1 MKLTERIK
9 LIFNVALNVIVLVAS
24 GFSVN
29 AMAAGTVDITDG
41 ANSLQAAGLEPQNGG
56 GLSVPGDMT
65 VTKTEQVM
73 EGLNNPEFYV
83 KQVNQKI
90 CEMKFTGTPIDQIL
104 RHASSHTT
112 NSIVVKFYSV
122 GQKPLR
128 TTLSAAVAGTA
139 TTQTISINVAN
150 PNVFGSMDTIL
161 VVDANGNYVP
171 GYDKEG
177 NEDKNHGLLLRVL
190 AMGTDGNPIVYALN
204 GQKDSNGKPF
214 KIPALAADTQLIR
227 LGRAAGEKD
236 VQTGSYYSL
245 PEPTEQY
252 CQRYIMQV
260 EQSIY
265 DRLSQKEIPWNFTDI
280 ERMAIDDMRIGMEGS
295 GLFGVKSKT
304 LINEKGNVYTSEGI
318 WYRAGKE
325 YTIGTWNAD
334 KSVAE
339 ISEEQL
345 VDLVN
350 YIIEGAGNGSRTK
363 LFFVDDQL
371 YSALAKIKTEKYRIL
386 QGEPNFN
393 NWGLDFES
401 FTSMGTKLLV
411 YRHDLFNAY
420 GMSGCGYILDPNYID
435 KWVFQNWQRK
445 EFNLR
450 DLFISNGDAVTMEE
464 FSCWT
469 LQFPNAHARVKL
481 ATAPDTTTDD
491 NTAGA

>member
-1 MKLTERIK
+1 MMKLKEK
-9 LIFNVALNVIVLVAS
+9 FSLIAGVLLSVLAIVFG
-24 GFSVN
+24 GFGTY
-29 AMAAGTVDITDG
+29 AMAADPVTVTDG
-41 ANSLQAAGLEPQNGG
+41 KNTMTAAGLDPQNGG
-56 GLSVPGDMT
+56 GFDVPGDMT
-65 VTKTEQVM
+65 VTKTEQIAD
-73 EGLNNPEFYV
+73 PEYYV
-83 KQVNQKI
+83 KMVNQRI

-104 RHASSHTT
+104 RNASSHTT
-112 NSIVVKFYSV
+112 NSITVKFYSV
-122 GQKPLR
+122 GQKPLK
-128 TTLSAAVAGTA
+128 TTLKTKVTA
-139 TTQTISINVAN
+139 TSQTGNTITLDVAN

-161 VVDANGNYVP
+161 VLDGKGNFVT
-171 GYDKEG
+171 GYKGEGFAEADKV
-177 NEDKNHGLLLRVL
+177 HALMLRVL
-190 AMGTDGNPIVYALN
+190 DKDTSGKPIVYAVN
-204 GQKDSNGKPF
+204 GQAVNGKPF
-214 KIPALAADTQLIR
+214 KVPDLEAGSILIR

-236 VQTGSYYSL
+236 VSTGSYYSL

-265 DRLSQKEIPWNFTDI
+265 DRLSQKEIPWNFTDV
-280 ERMAIDDMRIGMEGS
+280 ERMAIEDMRIGMEGS

-325 YTIGTWNAD
+325 YTIGKWVTD
-334 KSVAE
+334 HAE
-339 ISEEQL
+339 ITEAEL

-350 YIIEGAGNGSRTK
+350 YIIDGAGNGSRTK
-363 LFFVDDQL
+363 LFFVDNKL
-371 YSALAKIKTEKYRIL
+371 YSALAKIKTEKTRIL
-386 QGEPNFN
+386 QGVENFN

-401 FTSMGTKLLV
+401 FTSMGTKLLI

-420 GMSGCGYILDPNYID
+420 GMDGCGFILDPNYID

-481 ATAPDTTTDD
+481 ATAPDTAGVAKK
-491 NTAGA
+491 TAVNK